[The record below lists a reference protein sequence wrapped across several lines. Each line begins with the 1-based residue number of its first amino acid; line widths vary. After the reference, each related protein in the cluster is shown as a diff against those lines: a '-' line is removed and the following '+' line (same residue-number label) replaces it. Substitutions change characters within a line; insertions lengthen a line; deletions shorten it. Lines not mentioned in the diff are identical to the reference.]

1 MFKLSRFLD
10 FFQKL
15 LLILFLVSSGSTLSF
30 ADETEIFAQNE
41 ASKVNANVLFL
52 LDASGSMSKTL
63 SNSGGRSR
71 MQVLKD
77 TFREVLDT
85 APANVNIGLMH
96 YANASL
102 LPSYSWGAIK
112 GVSFPVSPID
122 QQAASIIGLAASS
135 DNLIDPPAS
144 MPVRAFLADIVDDW
158 QAAGYTPIVD
168 SLYEAARYFRGES
181 PVWGK
186 HAAAYSWAAH
196 PSTYTGS
203 LTCTSQHQE
212 ECSPDWGTCNSTA
225 DLSPSACT
233 TRKYNECCKWET
245 AADGTQFCKNNNYSC
260 KVDVKFCQHSICDAY
275 SGSPVY
281 KSPIEYSCQANYLV
295 LMSDGKPEYPFW
307 EGVTADGTARY
318 PESVAPT
325 QTYNVNL
332 VPPML
337 PDMTNANFPV
347 TVADLVSASCVDA
360 PLGYKSGKCG
370 AELTQFLA
378 TEDQASL
385 VSGKQ
390 VVNTFTVAFGMN
402 DEPLGTDYLAQLA
415 TVKDGAYTA
424 NDPEELAAAF
434 SEILTDV
441 QKSSLSFS
449 SPSFVVDQAN
459 LLSHEN
465 KVYMPVFDSSQKAVW
480 SGNLRKFTV
489 NDAGDILG
497 ANGSSVLNS
506 DGTLKTDAQDL
517 WSDTAHGSDVT
528 IGGAANKLPLP
539 ANRILY
545 TDAVGTNLVSINPTT
560 TSITASLLSPSD
572 TISSAHNLLPVST
585 SYPHLPAG
593 TSCWGSYKDCSGV
606 QHTVNGNPSTG
617 VGCVSIAEVT
627 NCPAPAISEEKRTQL
642 LNFIRGYK
650 NGDPTAEPR
659 NHLGDSLNS
668 KAVVVDYG
676 NGVVRVLLA
685 TNEGFLHSFDAETG
699 VEKWAFMPA
708 SLLKN
713 AHLFLDNQNTNKHI
727 YGIDGAPTLARVD
740 HNLNGIIELTP
751 TQDYNND
758 GQINA
763 EDADSVKLYF
773 GLRRG
778 GRMYYGLNISV
789 ADSPSVMW
797 KVAPQTATNGV
808 SDGFDELGEAWSKP
822 TLSRLRLAD
831 ADNPQQS
838 KLVQVLVFGG
848 GYDPRKDEEDITKR
862 LPDQWGRDLFIIDA
876 SSGSLLWSL
885 RKGGFGLAGAQTA
898 VAGATSLSHSIPGD
912 IRILDMDGNGALD
925 RLYFA
930 DTGGNVWRV
939 DMDADVRDTDTSSY
953 YDYSK
958 AKLTHLAS
966 LGGGSTSLD
975 HRKFFYEPDT
985 AIRMQNGKPI
995 LTIALGSGYRTHP
1008 LNTTAALD
1016 RLYVLIDPDV
1026 YKMPE
1031 ALILMTDNN
1040 LMNVQSIE
1048 TGKTILDYPEMKG
1061 WYYEF
1066 EHHGEKALSP
1076 VLTLLDKVMFTT
1088 FSQSDAQGNPSVAQ
1102 ACQLATNTS
1111 RAYVLDVLQGK
1122 AVLNL
1127 DRSVDA
1133 SADKFVIAGSNE
1145 LLDTPQLIFGRLTG
1159 SDGSSSCQ
1167 LGDCQQNMMVRI
1179 GKLKLPLL
1187 DLNNTQHQ
1195 VSNTY
1200 NQMIDI
1206 TRLLP
1211 RVYWLDS
1218 TTEDEGE

>member
-1 MFKLSRFLD
+1 MPKLSSVLSFL
-10 FFQKL
+10 QL
-15 LLILFLVSSGSTLSF
+15 LLFSLIVSLSSTLSF

-41 ASKVNANVLFL
+41 ATKVNANILFL
-52 LDASGSMSKTL
+52 LDASGSMNQTL

-77 TFREVLDT
+77 TFREVLDN

-96 YANASL
+96 YANANL
-102 LPSYSWGAIK
+102 LPSYSWSAIK
-112 GVSFPVSPID
+112 GVNFPVSPID
-122 QQAASIIGLAASS
+122 QQASSIIGSAASS
-135 DNLIDPPAS
+135 DNLIDPPAG
-144 MPVRAFLADIVDDW
+144 MPVRSFLADIVDGW
-158 QAAGYTPIVD
+158 QPAGYTPIVD

-186 HAAAYSWAAH
+186 HKAAYSWAAH
-196 PSTYTGS
+196 PSSYTGN

-225 DLSPSACT
+225 NLSSSACT
-233 TRKYNECCKWET
+233 TRKYSECCKWET
-245 AADGTQFCKNNNYSC
+245 ASNGKQYCKNNNYSC
-260 KVDVKFCQHSICDAY
+260 KVSVKFCQHTICDSY
-275 SGSPVY
+275 SGNPVY
-281 KSPIEYSCQANYLV
+281 KSPIEHSCQANYLV

-318 PESVAPT
+318 PESVAPS
-325 QTYNVNL
+325 QTYNVN
-332 VPPML
+332 VIPPML
-337 PDMTNANFPV
+337 PDMNNANFPV
-347 TVADLVSASCVDA
+347 TVPNLASANCVDA

-370 AELTQFLA
+370 PELTRFLA
-378 TEDQASL
+378 TQDQSTA
-385 VSGKQ
+385 VAGKQ

-402 DEPLGTDYLAQLA
+402 DEPVGTNYLAQLA
-415 TVKDGAYTA
+415 TAEHGAYTA
-424 NDPEELAAAF
+424 DNPQELAAAF
-434 SEILTDV
+434 SEILADV
-441 QKSSLSFS
+441 QKNSLSFS
-449 SPSFVVDQAN
+449 SPSFVVDQSN

-465 KVYMPVFDSSQKAVW
+465 KVYMPVFDPSQTAIW

-489 NDAGDILG
+489 NDAGDMLG
-497 ANGSSVLNS
+497 ANGSSVLNT
-506 DGTLKTDAQDL
+506 DGTLKIDAQDL
-517 WSDTAHGSDVT
+517 WSTTSHGADVT

-545 TDAVGTNLVSINPTT
+545 TDAVGTNLVHISPAT

-572 TISSAHNLLPVST
+572 TLSSAHNLLPTST
-585 SYPHLPAG
+585 NYPNLPAG
-593 TSCWGSYKDCSGV
+593 TSCWGTYKDCNGV
-606 QHTVNGNPSTG
+606 QHTVNGNPNTG
-617 VGCVSIAEVT
+617 RNCVNIAEVT
-627 NCPAPAISEEKRTQL
+627 TCPTPAISEEKRAQL

-650 NGDPTAEPR
+650 DGDPNAGAR

-685 TNEGFLHSFDAETG
+685 TNEGFLHSFDANSG

-708 SLLKN
+708 FLLKN
-713 AHLFLDNQNTNKHI
+713 ANSFLDNPDNNKHI
-727 YGIDGAPTLARVD
+727 YGIDGTPMLARVD

-751 TQDYNND
+751 SQDYNHD
-758 GQINA
+758 GQINV

-778 GRMYYGLNISV
+778 GRMYYGLDISV
-789 ADSPSVMW
+789 ADTPSVMW
-797 KVAPQTATNGV
+797 KISPQTATNGAT
-808 SDGFDELGEAWSKP
+808 DGFDELGETWSKP

-831 ADNPQQS
+831 ASAPQQS

-848 GYDPRKDEEDITKR
+848 GYDPRKDAEDITER
-862 LPDQWGRDLFIIDA
+862 LPDQWGRDVFIVDA
-876 SSGSLLWSL
+876 NSGGLLWSL
-885 RKGGFGLAGAQTA
+885 RKGGFGSAGAQTA
-898 VAGATSLSHSIPGD
+898 VAGASSLRHSIPGD

-925 RLYFA
+925 RLYFS

-939 DMDADVRDTDTSSY
+939 DMDADVRDEDASTY

-958 AKLTHLAS
+958 AKLTQLAS
-966 LGGGSTSLD
+966 LGGGTESLD

-1008 LNTTAALD
+1008 LNTTTALD

-1026 YKMPE
+1026 YKMSE
-1031 ALILMTDNN
+1031 APTLITDNN
-1040 LMNVQSIE
+1040 LMDVQSIE
-1048 TGKTILDYPEMKG
+1048 AGKTILDYPEMKG

-1088 FSQSDAQGNPSVAQ
+1088 FSQSDAEGNPSIAQ
-1102 ACQLATNTS
+1102 ACQPATNTS

-1133 SADKFVIAGSNE
+1133 SADKFVVAGSNE

-1159 SDGSSSCQ
+1159 KDGNSSCQ
-1167 LGDCQQNMMVRI
+1167 LGDCQQNIMVRI

-1187 DLNNTQHQ
+1187 DLANTQHQ
-1195 VSNTY
+1195 VSTGY
-1200 NQMIDI
+1200 GQMIDI

-1211 RVYWLDS
+1211 RMYWLDS
-1218 TTEDEGE
+1218 TTEDESE